1 MTVAG
6 VKTARTTGRSGR
18 SGGRSSRP
26 VVVARVTL
34 AAPPPPAIIPIED
47 GPAAQL
53 AVPAS
58 RRDLHVAG
66 RLRRRDAMLGLGA
79 LAATLGATVAV
90 LDMLH

>member
-6 VKTARTTGRSGR
+6 VKTTRTTGRPGR
-18 SGGRSSRP
+18 TGGRSSRP

-34 AAPPPPAIIPIED
+34 AAPPPPTIIPIED
-47 GPAAQL
+47 QAVAEL
-53 AVPAS
+53 VVPAS
-58 RRDLHVAG
+58 RRDLHVAR
-66 RLRRRDAMLGLGA
+66 RLRRRDAMLGLGV

>member
-6 VKTARTTGRSGR
+6 VKTTRSQPHGRPR
-18 SGGRSSRP
+18 RPGGRWAKP

-34 AAPPPPAIIPIED
+34 AAPPAPPR
-47 GPAAQL
+47 PADP
-53 AVPAS
+53 VDPPVSAS
-58 RRDLHVAG
+58 RHDLHVA
-66 RLRRRDAMLGLGA
+66 RRVRRRDAMLGLGV